1 MKTLYD
7 TAMELLET
15 YGDVR
20 VSIEWGKH
28 YLRPFITDI
37 PIMYA
42 MREVDAVNVDTIN
55 FTAHEPVT
63 VISIYLKEEQQ

>member
-1 MKTLYD
+1 MTLYEC
-7 TAMELLET
+7 AMELLGT

-28 YLRPFITDI
+28 YLRPLITDI

-42 MREVDAVNVDTIN
+42 MREVDAVNVDNIN
-55 FTAHEPVT
+55 TSAGRTVN
-63 VISIYLKEEQQ
+63 VISIYLKEEQS